1 VTDRPE
7 LEQRRRRWAGVRPR
21 PRSGGPCHG
30 RTPPRSDRRRCP
42 PSSPNRSAIRRRPS
56 QWGVSSTLTREC
68 CLGLDDEGSMRRC
81 DQPCASAGSGSRPFA
96 RAAISKSAPIRPPDT
111 DAHIMACTVNGR
123 TGRDRP
129 GSGNRTRTVSLDT
142 DSLPGALAKM
152 AKGMRSRT
160 SAVSD
165 VKMV

>member
-1 VTDRPE
+1 MCFSRLRLEALCQGGHLEERPH
-7 LEQRRRRWAGVRPR
+7 P
-21 PRSGGPCHG
+21 
-30 RTPPRSDRRRCP
+30 
-42 PSSPNRSAIRRRPS
+42 
-56 QWGVSSTLTREC
+56 
-68 CLGLDDEGSMRRC
+68 
-81 DQPCASAGSGSRPFA
+81 
-96 RAAISKSAPIRPPDT
+96 PPDT

-129 GSGNRTRTVSLDT
+129 GSGNRTRTVGLDT

-160 SAVSD
+160 SAVTD